1 MEPKLANDFMP
12 LRLLRLISNNLEDS
26 VSVTNIIPAIKTDHA
41 AISLDFNISQNYIKG
56 PGYWTVN
63 CSLLDDDNY
72 QREVTAKMLVWVAES
87 RYYLP
92 DHRCIWDWIKYNLR
106 AHVVQI
112 SKRKAKKKKD
122 KENILQDDF
131 NNAKQTFE
139 CDPTNKNAS
148 DFNTAKEKMEHF
160 YEEKL
165 QGIII
170 RARERW
176 CEHGEKSTKYFL
188 NLEKRNHVKKTCAKI
203 ED

>member
-41 AISLDFNISQNYIKG
+41 AISLDFNISQNHIKG
-56 PGYWTVN
+56 PGYWKMN

-72 QREVTAKMLVWVAES
+72 QREVMAKMPVWLAEG
-87 RYYLP
+87 RFYLP

-139 CDPTNKNAS
+139 CDPTNP
-148 DFNTAKEKMEHF
+148 
-160 YEEKL
+160 
-165 QGIII
+165 
-170 RARERW
+170 
-176 CEHGEKSTKYFL
+176 TKRF
-188 NLEKRNHVKKTCAKI
+188 
-203 ED
+203 

>member
-12 LRLLRLISNNLEDS
+12 LKLLRLISNNLEDS

-72 QREVTAKMLVWVAES
+72 QREVTTKMLVWVAES

-122 KENILQDDF
+122 KVNILQDDF

-139 CDPTNKNAS
+139 CV
-148 DFNTAKEKMEHF
+148 
-160 YEEKL
+160 
-165 QGIII
+165 